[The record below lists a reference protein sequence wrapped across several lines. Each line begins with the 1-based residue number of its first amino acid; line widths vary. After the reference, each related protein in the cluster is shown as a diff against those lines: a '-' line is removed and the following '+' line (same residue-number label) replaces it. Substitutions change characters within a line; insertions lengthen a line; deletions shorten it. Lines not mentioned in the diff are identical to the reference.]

1 MRIAY
6 KDLEGVAVETES
18 GEGLGKLVDVTLDLE
33 SYRVTHVAVAK
44 SRLLSKLLPS
54 ELSVAVEQIVSVSKE
69 KIVVRDGVVEEEAAR
84 SAVIAA
90 ERAAGAGVH
99 HRAAAE

>member
-33 SYRVTHVAVAK
+33 AHQVTHIMVAK
-44 SRLLSKLLPS
+44 SSLLSKLLPS
-54 ELSVAVEQIVSVSKE
+54 ELTIAVAQIVSVSKD
-69 KIVVRDGVVEEEAAR
+69 KVVVRDNVVEEEAAR

-90 ERAAGAGVH
+90 ERAAGAGVS
-99 HRAAAE
+99 HRVAAE